1 MNTPDP
7 LETQLKASATAQLA
21 KTAKWFASG
30 NLYPFGI
37 GAGSAVV
44 VVKVLHLLGLMKML

>member
-44 VVKVLHLLGLMKML
+44 VVKVLHLLGLMKMI